1 MEDISTDIDTIQPI
15 YLSTYLSP
23 LSVWIYVDIY
33 LHIDRWLS
41 FVI

>member
-1 MEDISTDIDTIQPI
+1 MEDISTDIDIIQPI
-15 YLSTYLSP
+15 YLLP

-33 LHIDRWLS
+33 LPIDRWIS